1 MQIGVVSI
9 SQRST
14 LFATCSEGKTIQHL
28 PGAGGNCAT
37 FKFESPDFRLLGDP
51 LWCTETDS
59 FLYSVLLSL
68 CFLNIN
74 LSNSQMDKVKYASCY
89 PFALKVQSIF

>member
-1 MQIGVVSI
+1 MQIRAVSI

-37 FKFESPDFRLLGDP
+37 FKFESPDFRLLGDL
-51 LWCTETDS
+51 LWCTERES
-59 FLYSVLLSL
+59 FLYSVLLS
-68 CFLNIN
+68 FLNIN
-74 LSNSQMDKVKYASCY
+74 LSNSQMDKVK
-89 PFALKVQSIF
+89 